1 MDFAEALSAIST
13 MNIDDRKRL
22 AEAIWQGIEA
32 EEPEPELT
40 EAQKRELD
48 RRLDEDDASPD
59 DVVDWEEVN
68 AEIKARLRK

>member
-13 MNIDDRKRL
+13 MSIDDRLRL

-32 EEPEPELT
+32 EEPVPDLT
-40 EAQKRELD
+40 EAQKRELN
-48 RRLDEDDASPD
+48 RRLEEDDASPD
-59 DVVDWEEVN
+59 DVIDWDDVN